1 MKNLKRIALA
11 GGIIASLGMVAAPAA
26 TAQSSQLTPAEQQ
39 QWQEDPF
46 GAAVWGS
53 IKGSTDLA
61 RGTDAGAWTIASY
74 YSTLDPN
81 AAYPGAF
88 AKLDACVKGIAGP
101 QAPEA
106 VRLHVAH
113 GCLLTNQALKDAI
126 LAEAPGFH

>member
-1 MKNLKRIALA
+1 
-11 GGIIASLGMVAAPAA
+11 MVAAPAA
-26 TAQSSQLTPAEQQ
+26 NAQSSQLTPAEQQ

-61 RGTDAGAWTIASY
+61 RGTDAGAWSIASY
-74 YSTLDPN
+74 YSTLDAN

-88 AKLDACVKGIAGP
+88 GKLDACVKGVTGP
-101 QAPEA
+101 NAPQN

-113 GCLLTNQALKDAI
+113 GCLLTNQALKDEI